1 VVINAREPVENV
13 LRVLSI
19 KNVNPIVEEIYLVD
33 IFVLKNALLNAYVK
47 KNVLIYVI
55 MVIVI

>member
-1 VVINAREPVENV
+1 VVINARELVENV
-13 LRVLSI
+13 LRVLFI